1 MEINYDIT
9 PAPDGVEIAWLSPTF
24 GKRVT
29 VSVAHSELAVATKG
43 GKIPGDDAAILQAL
57 AKGIDSHRL
66 ENTHVLQRHVKAVLA
81 FREGRCDLGGACLE
95 PWRG

>member
-1 MEINYDIT
+1 MDIDYEIT
-9 PAPDGVEIAWLSPTF
+9 PAQDAVEIAWLSPTF

-29 VSVAHSELAVATKG
+29 VTVARSELATASQG
-43 GKIPGDDAAILQAL
+43 GKIPGDDAAILKAF
-57 AKGIDSHRL
+57 AKGIDGHRL

-81 FREGRCDLGGACLE
+81 FRPGRCDLGGACLE